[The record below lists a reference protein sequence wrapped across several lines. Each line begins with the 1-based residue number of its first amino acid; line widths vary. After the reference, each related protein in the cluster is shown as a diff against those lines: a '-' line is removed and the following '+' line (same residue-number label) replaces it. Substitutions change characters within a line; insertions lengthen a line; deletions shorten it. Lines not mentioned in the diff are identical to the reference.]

1 MTFSWFDISLW
12 VWECMMWFLG
22 MSLKTKYVIIY
33 LGWKSSGELKLWHF
47 IQESLTF
54 KSSTAINHKA
64 LTTSFGKM
72 ICWHSIRWFL
82 KTILLEKWHAD
93 TYHDFKKYNLLFLLS
108 CFINQSCYS
117 CLSNE
122 SVLFWETRDEVIS
135 LPSCLLFKKTFSICS
150 GSSFPQTLT
159 KSKKSLDARLWFQ
172 DFTLHL
178 LRFSVKKI

>member
-1 MTFSWFDISLW
+1 MTFRWFDISLW

-33 LGWKSSGELKLWHF
+33 LGWKSSGELKLWHSV
-47 IQESLTF
+47 QESLTF
-54 KSSTAINHKA
+54 KSSTAINHKS

-93 TYHDFKKYNLLFLLS
+93 TYHDFTKYNLLFLLS
-108 CFINQSCYS
+108 CFINQSYYS

-135 LPSCLLFKKTFSICS
+135 LPSCLLFKKNFQHLFWLYFSS
-150 GSSFPQTLT
+150 NLN
-159 KSKKSLDARLWFQ
+159 
-172 DFTLHL
+172 
-178 LRFSVKKI
+178 